1 MILEQIQIA
10 IKKDKQIID
19 LQTAQAKKIEGGEP
33 IYFDNSAESLE
44 VIRHSTAHLMAQ
56 AIEELF
62 PGTKFFVGP
71 VIEGGFYYDMRIEGD
86 FSEKNLKQ
94 IEKRM
99 QQIAKKR
106 NPIQR
111 YEITKEE
118 AIEKFKDDDL
128 KLEVL
133 KKIPDDVVSIYKQ
146 GDWEDLCRGPH
157 LPHQGL
163 IKAFKLQ
170 RVAGAYLGGDSNKE
184 MLTRIYGTAFAT
196 KEELSNYLNML
207 KEAQKRDHRKLG
219 NEMELWFFD
228 EKIGP
233 GLPIWLPKGATLR
246 NNLETIL
253 FKAHILR
260 GYEPVKGPEILKSDM
275 WKISGHYQNYKENMY
290 FTTIEDDNAEYG
302 IKPMNCLSHVKIFD
316 SKIRSYK
323 DLPLKLFEFGTV
335 HRHEKSGVLHGLLR
349 VREFTQDDAHIFCT
363 PQQIEKQVIEVLNF
377 VDKIMHTF
385 GFDYEMEIST
395 RPDKAI
401 GDDEIWDIATNSLQ
415 KALDNLGRDYGIDEG
430 GGAFYGPKI
439 DIKITDAIG
448 RKWQCGTIQVDFN
461 LPERFDIHYVDEN
474 NQRKRPV
481 MIHRAIIG
489 SFERFIAILTEHFAG
504 EYPLFVAPLK
514 AILVPIAP
522 EHIEYCKIV
531 QQELLFDNIKTE
543 IYASNDSLNKRIRN
557 AEKQRV
563 PYVIIVGDEE
573 VQNSKVAIRDRRR
586 KTKYNLSKDEFI
598 IKIKEENE
606 VRL

>member
-1 MILEQIQIA
+1 VEQIQIA
-10 IKKDKQIID
+10 IKKNGELID
-19 LQTAQAKKIEGGEP
+19 SQTAEAHKIEGGEP
-33 IYFDNSAESLE
+33 VYYGNSEDALE

-71 VIEGGFYYDMRIEGD
+71 VVDGGFYYDMRINGE
-86 FSEKNLKQ
+86 FSDKNLKQ
-94 IEKRM
+94 VEKKM
-99 QQIAKKR
+99 QQIAKKKA
-106 NPIQR
+106 PITR

-133 KKIPDDVVSIYKQ
+133 SKIPDEVVSIYRQ
-146 GDWEDLCRGPH
+146 GEWEDLCRGPH
-157 LPHQGL
+157 LPNQGL

-170 RVAGAYLGGDSNKE
+170 RVAGAYLGGDSDRE
-184 MLTRIYGTAFAT
+184 MLTRVYGTAFAD
-196 KEELSNYLNML
+196 KEALKAYLDML
-207 KEAQKRDHRKLG
+207 KEAEKRDHRKLG

-228 EKIGP
+228 EKVGP

-246 NNLETIL
+246 ANLEKLL
-253 FKAHILR
+253 FRAHIVR
-260 GYEPVKGPEILKSDM
+260 EYEPVKGPEILKSDM

-290 FTTIEDDNAEYG
+290 FTTIEDDNNAEYG

-316 SKIRSYK
+316 HKVRSYK
-323 DLPLKLFEFGTV
+323 ELPLKFFEFGTV

-349 VREFTQDDAHIFCT
+349 VREFTQDDAHIFCM
-363 PQQIEKQVIEVLNF
+363 PSQIEEQVIEVLSF
-377 VDKIMHTF
+377 VDKIMKTF

-395 RPDKAI
+395 KPDKAI
-401 GDDEIWDIATNSLQ
+401 GDDEIWEIATTSLRN
-415 KALDNLGRDYGIDEG
+415 ALDNLGKEYGEDVG

-461 LPERFDIHYVDEN
+461 LPERFDIHYIDEN
-474 NQRKRPV
+474 NEKKRPV
-481 MIHRAIIG
+481 MLHRAILG
-489 SFERFIAILTEHFAG
+489 SFERFTAILTEHYAG
-504 EYPLFVAPLK
+504 EFPVFVAPVK
-514 AILVPIAP
+514 AIIVPIS
-522 EHIEYCKIV
+522 ENNVEYCKKL
-531 QQELLFDNIKTE
+531 QQELLFDDIKTE
-543 IYASNDSLNKRIRN
+543 VYDSNDSLNKRIRN

-563 PYVIIVGDEE
+563 PYVIIVGEE
-573 VQNSKVAIRDRRR
+573 EMTNNSLAIRDRR
-586 KTKYNLSKDEFI
+586 KKEKYNIARDEFI
-598 IKIKEENE
+598 TKIKEENE